1 MDKPQMNDKPQIEL
15 QPLDEDNQRL
25 QANVAPTD
33 WVNPETNGRYHMV
46 VIGAGTAG
54 LVAAAG
60 AAGLGAKV
68 ALIERNL
75 MGGDCLNVGC
85 VPSKGLI
92 AASRA
97 AHAARGQSAMG
108 ISVTSD
114 PIVDFQLAILR
125 MRRLRADISPNDS
138 YERFTSLGVDV
149 YQGDA
154 EFVGDDSIHL
164 RGNSGDRTLSFRRA
178 VIATGAKAAAPPIPG
193 IDSVE
198 YLTNES
204 LFSITE
210 LPKSMAIVGG
220 GPIGCEMAQ
229 AFARFGTKITLFA
242 NEKGLLPNDDSAA
255 GAIIQS
261 TFESEGVTVRKDGKQ
276 ISLSPSDQDSIN
288 ISGPEGVVKVEKLLI
303 AVGRTP
309 NIDGLGLEKVGVEY
323 DRRIGVK
330 VNKRLQTTHPKIFA
344 AGDICSTAKFTHAAD
359 FQARTVVRNALMPW
373 PLNRADASKLVIP
386 WATYTDPEVAGVGLT
401 ESQAA
406 EQGVPVDVY
415 TQDFADLDRAILE
428 GVTEGYAKILTAKGT
443 DKIVGAAIV
452 SPAAGDMIGELSVAM
467 THGIGLGKLASAIHP
482 YPTLGE
488 SLRKLGD
495 QYNRTKLT
503 PLAKAVFRKWFA
515 WTR

>member
-1 MDKPQMNDKPQIEL
+1 MTQIEL
-15 QPLDEDNQRL
+15 LPLDEENQRL
-25 QANVAPTD
+25 QQNVAPTD
-33 WVNPETNGRYHMV
+33 WKNPDPNGRYHLV

-92 AASRA
+92 AAGRA
-97 AHAARGQSAMG
+97 AQSVRGNKEMG
-108 ISVTSD
+108 VHTASD
-114 PIVDFQLAILR
+114 PTLDFPTAINR

-154 EFVGDDSIHL
+154 EFLGGDKVQIT
-164 RGNSGDRTLSFRRA
+164 GESGDRTLTFRRA
-178 VIATGAKAAAPPIPG
+178 AIATGARASAPPIPG
-193 IDSVE
+193 LDSVD

-204 LFSITE
+204 LFSLND
-210 LPKSMAIVGG
+210 LPESFAIVGG

-229 AFARFGTKITLFA
+229 AFARLGSKVTLISD
-242 NEKGLLPNDDSAA
+242 NKGLLPNDDSTAGPIVRAA
-255 GAIIQS
+255 LEA
-261 TFESEGVTVRKDGKQ
+261 EGITVRTDGKE
-276 ISLSPSDQDSIN
+276 ISFAPGENGMIKVK
-288 ISGPEGVVKVEKLLI
+288 GPEGDLNAHKLLI
-303 AVGRTP
+303 AVGRAP
-309 NIDGLGLEKVGVEY
+309 NVDGLGLEKVGVEY
-323 DRRIGVK
+323 DHRNGVK
-330 VNKRLQTTHPKIFA
+330 VNGQLQTTNPKIFA
-344 AGDICSTAKFTHAAD
+344 AGDICSSAKFTHAAD
-359 FQARTVVRNALMPW
+359 FQARTVIRNALMPW
-373 PLNRADASKLVIP
+373 PLNRGDASKLVIP

-401 ESQAA
+401 EAKAA
-406 EQGVPVDVY
+406 EQGIQVDVY
-415 TQDFADLDRAILE
+415 EQDFADLDRAILE
-428 GVTEGYAKILTAKGT
+428 GVTEGYAKILTAKGS
-443 DKIVGAAIV
+443 DQIVGAAIV
-452 SPAAGDMIGELSVAM
+452 SPGAGDMIGEISVAM

-503 PLAKAVFRKWFA
+503 PLAKGIFHKWFA
-515 WTR
+515 WTS